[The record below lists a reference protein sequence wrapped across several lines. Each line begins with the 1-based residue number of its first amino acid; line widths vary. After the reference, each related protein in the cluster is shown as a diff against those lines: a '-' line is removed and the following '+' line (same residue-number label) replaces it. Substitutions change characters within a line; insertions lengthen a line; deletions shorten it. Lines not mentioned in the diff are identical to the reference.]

1 MASGRIRSRASRMSR
16 SDWRTERADDVLLLI
31 SENALSIYIRDGSRV
46 AFQYRSDAYRA
57 RLHDSR
63 GRNTVSQHERD

>member
-1 MASGRIRSRASRMSR
+1 MTSLR
-16 SDWRTERADDVLLLI
+16 SDDGDFDIPDGDDVLVFI
-31 SENALSIYIRDGSRV
+31 SRRDIYIRDGSRGP
-46 AFQYRSDAYRA
+46 FHYRSDAYRA